1 MEYILVTGGCGYI
14 GSHTIVDLLENN
26 YNVISIDNLSNSDE
40 SVIDKINKITDKNI
54 INYNIDIRDKDK
66 LYKLFNTFNIKNI
79 IHFAAYKSVP
89 ESVDKPLEY
98 YDNNVNGLINLLSV
112 IKDFDV
118 KRFIFSSSCSIY
130 GTPNTT
136 PVNEITLI
144 SPESPYA
151 KTKYFCEEIIKDFSK
166 TSNTQFINLRY
177 FNPIGA
183 HKSLK
188 IGEIST
194 SINVLS
200 RIVAT
205 NNGEQEELLVFGN
218 DWPTP
223 DGTCIRDYIHVSD
236 VAEAHRVALSTKL
249 SNKLYSINIGT
260 GKGFSV
266 LELISIFEK
275 VSGEKLNYR
284 IVDKRP
290 GDVSEIWSDTN
301 YCEKILNWKPSRSI
315 EESIY
320 SHLMY
325 SKTLK
330 KVDKYF

>member
-40 SVIDKINKITDKNI
+40 SVIDKINEITDKNI

-66 LYKLFNTFNIKNI
+66 LYKLFNTFNIKNV

-89 ESVDKPLEY
+89 ESVEKPLEY
-98 YDNNVNGLINLLSV
+98 YNNNVNGLINLLSV

-136 PVNEITLI
+136 PVNELTLI

-166 TSNTQFINLRY
+166 ASNTQFINLRY

-205 NNGEQEELLVFGN
+205 NNGDQEELLVFGS

-301 YCEKILNWKPSRSI
+301 YCKKILNWKPSRSI

-330 KVDKYF
+330 KI

>member
-1 MEYILVTGGCGYI
+1 MEYILITGGCGYI
-14 GSHTIVDLLENN
+14 GSHTIVDLLNN
-26 YNVISIDNLSNSDE
+26 GYNVISVDNLSNSSDL
-40 SVIDKINKITDKNI
+40 VINKINEITGKNV
-54 INYNIDIRDKDK
+54 INYNIDIRDRSK
-66 LYKLFNTFNIKNI
+66 LYKLFNTFDIKSI
-79 IHFAAYKSVP
+79 IHFAAHKSVP
-89 ESVDKPLEY
+89 ESVNKPLEY
-98 YDNNVNGLINLLSV
+98 YDNNVNGLVNLLNV
-112 IKDFDV
+112 IKDFNV
-118 KRFIFSSSCSIY
+118 EKFIFSSSCSIY
-130 GTPNTT
+130 GTPNIT
-136 PVNEITLI
+136 PVDEKTTI

-151 KTKYFCEEIIKDFSK
+151 RTKYFCEEVISDFSK
-166 TSNTQFINLRY
+166 IYNTQFINLRY

-205 NNGEQEELLVFGN
+205 HNGEQDELLVFGN

-249 SNKLYSINIGT
+249 PNKLYSINIGT
-260 GKGFSV
+260 GKGHSV

-290 GDVSEIWSDTN
+290 GDISEIWSDTS
-301 YCEKILNWKPSRSI
+301 YCEKLLNWKSSRSI
-315 EESIY
+315 EESVY

-325 SKTLK
+325 SITLK
-330 KVDKYF
+330 NC